1 MAGDFELHGL
11 DQLVKRL
18 KKLETRSGR
27 KILRKG
33 TRAASSPIRKAVKK
47 AAPVGK
53 TGNLQESIDRKF
65 KFYSGST
72 TDVAVIGPRINKAKK
87 WKGFL
92 GWIVEFGT
100 GERTIKDW
108 RGLHKRGLV
117 SAPIAVSS
125 GKMPANPFAKRAAT
139 PLLASAGQKGVD
151 AIQKALDME
160 VKRLGR
166 GG

>member
-1 MAGDFELHGL
+1 MTELFEMQGM
-11 DQLVKRL
+11 DRL
-18 KKLETRSGR
+18 LRNLKTLETRSGR
-27 KILRKG
+27 KVLRKG
-33 TRAASSPIRKAVKK
+33 TRAASSPIQKAVRN
-47 AAPVGK
+47 AAPVGP
-53 TGNLQESIDRKF
+53 TENLKKSIGRKF
-65 KFYSGST
+65 KFYRGSS
-72 TDVAVIGPRINKAKK
+72 TDVSVIGPRIDKAKG
-87 WKGFL
+87 WKGFI

-100 GERTIKDW
+100 GRRTV
-108 RGLHKRGLV
+108 KRGWGREDN
-117 SAPIAVSS
+117 PIDV